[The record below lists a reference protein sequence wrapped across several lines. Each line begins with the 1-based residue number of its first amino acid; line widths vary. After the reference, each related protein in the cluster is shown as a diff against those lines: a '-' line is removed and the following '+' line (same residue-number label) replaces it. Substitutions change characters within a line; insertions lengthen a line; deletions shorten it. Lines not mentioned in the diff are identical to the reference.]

1 MANKKILVNRDY
13 NKNEIQNVKAQN
25 LAATPNDVVESQ
37 FWYDTANH
45 TMKFYDGTKDVD
57 MGAQGR
63 IYTGGTGIDISGSII
78 SVDTS
83 VIARQSDIPTNN
95 NQLTN
100 GAGYI
105 TGITGSDVTT
115 ALGFTPYNATN
126 PNGYQENVIETIK
139 VNNTAQQV
147 TNKTVDITVPTTAA
161 DVSALPASTKYG
173 ANLTLSINST
183 TYVVTAQLKDQDGN
197 NLGTAQTIDLPLESV
212 VVSGSYDATNK
223 KIILTLQSGSTVEFS
238 VADLVSGLQTEITS
252 SNKLDADLVDDST
265 SANKFVTAANKTTW
279 NNKQDAIS
287 DLATIRSGA
296 AKGATS
302 TQKLTATNPALTA
315 TGGVCTWTI
324 SNTLAT
330 ADVIVTLKEV
340 STNDEVEASVTTTA
354 SNIVIKMNSTSN
366 ISANTYKAVII
377 G

>member
-1 MANKKILVNRDY
+1 MAEKKILVNRDM
-13 NKNEIQNVKAQN
+13 NKNEIMNVKAQN

-63 IYTGGTGIDISGSII
+63 IYTGGTGIDINGSVI

-83 VIARQSDIPTNN
+83 VIAKQSDIPTNN

-126 PNGYQENVIETIK
+126 PNGYQANVIESIK
-139 VNNTAQQV
+139 VNNTAQQI

-173 ANLTLSINST
+173 ASMTLSINST

-212 VVSGSYDATNK
+212 VVSGSYDAETK

-238 VADLVSGLQTEITS
+238 VADLVSGLQSEITS
-252 SNKLDADLVDDST
+252 SNKLNADLVDDST
-265 SANKFVTAANKTTW
+265 SSNKFVTAANKTTW

-296 AKGATS
+296 AKGATA
-302 TQKLTATNPALTA
+302 TQKITATNPALTA

-330 ADVIVTLKEV
+330 ADVQVTVKEV
-340 STNDEVEASVTTTA
+340 ATNDEVETSITTTA
-354 SNIVIKMNSTSN
+354 NNVVIKMNSTSN
-366 ISANTYKAVII
+366 IAAGTYKAVII